1 MCEFVLKADPERARR
16 AARQLPVPCCLF
28 KSCGS
33 KKYGSFAQPQTDGIK
48 WYKCTKYGWLVY
60 YCFTNITNGD

>member
-1 MCEFVLKADPERARR
+1 MAMSQITRGYMCEFVLKADPERARR

-33 KKYGSFAQPQTDGIK
+33 KKYGSFAQPQTDGINV
-48 WYKCTKYGWLVY
+48 YPLV
-60 YCFTNITNGD
+60 N

>member
-33 KKYGSFAQPQTDGIK
+33 KKYGSFAQPQMHGIN
-48 WYKCTKYGWLVY
+48 V
-60 YCFTNITNGD
+60 